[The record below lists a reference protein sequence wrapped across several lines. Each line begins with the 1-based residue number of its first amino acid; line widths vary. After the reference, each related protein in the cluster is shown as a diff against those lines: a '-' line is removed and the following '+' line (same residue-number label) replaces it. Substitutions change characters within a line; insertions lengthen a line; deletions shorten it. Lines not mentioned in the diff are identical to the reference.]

1 MSASPFQAKP
11 LGDRRLQLSSSSV
24 ASAHRAIPLLGRR
37 TDFLNSFIPS
47 SYVDDEGTEGV
58 EYPYIPDEEIEVS
71 KRSRRHNEDSEE
83 ARLLSPSAF
92 SRISET
98 LGALNTVGSFLVN
111 FTRGENSHHHQN
123 THNGNQ
129 NSYLNNHG
137 SNSHGSN
144 SHRIDQLQLQGEDDD
159 TPEMELISSSGSSD
173 TSISSVP
180 AASVPDAIL
189 TLTKNVLGQNM
200 TKTIEPLIKRVGIN
214 ASPEKQDFSAI
225 SEKID
230 MASLAE
236 KKRKKHQ
243 TETTKAVAIT
253 HPTVEPGKILK
264 MGGLA
269 HIRSFDYILKSLLSS
284 IYLAKIEDLDGK
296 EGENRCITPNGL
308 PGRCE
313 DLSVCPGLLLDLSGL
328 RDSLCFKRLFI
339 PGVCC
344 PLDPDASTILT
355 TQRPAFLTQR

>member
-1 MSASPFQAKP
+1 MSASSFQAKP
-11 LGDRRLQLSSSSV
+11 LGDRRLQLSSSS
-24 ASAHRAIPLLGRR
+24 AAGTHRGIPLLGRR

-47 SYVDDEGTEGV
+47 AYVDDEGTEGV

-111 FTRGENSHHHQN
+111 FTRGDNSHHHQN

-129 NSYLNNHG
+129 NSFLSQHG
-137 SNSHGSN
+137 SNSHS
-144 SHRIDQLQLQGEDDD
+144 IDQLQLQGEDDDD

-173 TSISSVP
+173 VSTSSVP
-180 AASVPDAIL
+180 APSVPDAIL

-214 ASPEKQDFSAI
+214 ASPGKQEYSAI

-243 TETTKAVAIT
+243 TETTKIATIT
-253 HPTVEPGKILK
+253 HPTVEPGKIFGN
-264 MGGLA
+264 GGTGG
-269 HIRSFDYILKSLLSS
+269 SFVGILLNK
-284 IYLAKIEDLDGK
+284 YD
-296 EGENRCITPNGL
+296 
-308 PGRCE
+308 
-313 DLSVCPGLLLDLSGL
+313 
-328 RDSLCFKRLFI
+328 F
-339 PGVCC
+339 
-344 PLDPDASTILT
+344 
-355 TQRPAFLTQR
+355 

>member
-1 MSASPFQAKP
+1 MAEFFFFLKTTKEIINFKYSSTFYVVHKKPTSIHNKHKLYLFINENKVSASPFQTKP

-24 ASAHRAIPLLGRR
+24 ASAHRGIPLLGRR

-111 FTRGENSHHHQN
+111 FTRGDHHQN

-129 NSYLNNHG
+129 NSYLNN
-137 SNSHGSN
+137 HGSN

-180 AASVPDAIL
+180 APSVPDAIL

-200 TKTIEPLIKRVGIN
+200 TKTIEPLIKRVGIDAN
-214 ASPEKQDFSAI
+214 PEKQDFSAI

-269 HIRSFDYILKSLLSS
+269 RI
-284 IYLAKIEDLDGK
+284 
-296 EGENRCITPNGL
+296 
-308 PGRCE
+308 
-313 DLSVCPGLLLDLSGL
+313 
-328 RDSLCFKRLFI
+328 
-339 PGVCC
+339 
-344 PLDPDASTILT
+344 
-355 TQRPAFLTQR
+355 